1 MHVGSPEWK
10 EKMDVRNK
18 IKQFGLQTE
27 HLNKMIIR
35 PKKENGRYQ
44 TPQQKTIER
53 RKPSVIFQDQGSQI
67 ISPRNESKNKKIMER
82 KITWRNESDYIN
94 QIAKGRVMKRKDT
107 QIFENL
113 NYGERYNKNVFDDE
127 YKKNLYAAQK

>member
-1 MHVGSPEWK
+1 
-10 EKMDVRNK
+10 
-18 IKQFGLQTE
+18 
-27 HLNKMIIR
+27 
-35 PKKENGRYQ
+35 
-44 TPQQKTIER
+44 
-53 RKPSVIFQDQGSQI
+53 
-67 ISPRNESKNKKIMER
+67 MER